1 MTAKTAAKT
10 RQPKKLALTSRAKMG
25 DARKPKPA
33 KPAPDLKATLEAS
46 LAAVAEKA
54 APLTTTI
61 GLDDDAGVP
70 TEQIGEVVTP
80 AKAKI
85 DHSDTLLALLDRP
98 EQVTPRAMMDATS
111 LSRQG
116 VNLAVGQL
124 LKARGLKVT
133 TQKNPTPDPADRKN
147 TSFLYGVEKA

>member
-1 MTAKTAAKT
+1 MITTNATTHKIAEKLS
-10 RQPKKLALTSRAKMG
+10 QPKKAKAPARKALSLREQLAQMTETVADKVAPLIATGLDG
-25 DARKPKPA
+25 DAGP
-33 KPAPDLKATLEAS
+33 EM
-46 LAAVAEKA
+46 
-54 APLTTTI
+54 
-61 GLDDDAGVP
+61 
-70 TEQIGEVVTP
+70 EQVGEVVTP

-98 EQVTPRAMMDATS
+98 ERATPRAMMDATG

-147 TSFLYGVEKA
+147 TSFLYGVERA